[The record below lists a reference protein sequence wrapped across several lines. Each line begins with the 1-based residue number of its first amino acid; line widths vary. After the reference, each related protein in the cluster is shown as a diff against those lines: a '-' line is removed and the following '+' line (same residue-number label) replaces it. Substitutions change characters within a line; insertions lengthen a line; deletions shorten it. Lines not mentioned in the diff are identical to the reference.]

1 MDLFQF
7 YFDFCCSRI
16 QGQDMRDRLSKLKP
30 IKVPKRIIGKLKKKI
45 YLHYFALFVTKS
57 LIFMI
62 RSKLNLLKFLRA
74 D

>member
-30 IKVPKRIIGKLKKKI
+30 IKVPKRIIGKFFNFLLITLFYIVCYEK
-45 YLHYFALFVTKS
+45 LHFYDKV
-57 LIFMI
+57 
-62 RSKLNLLKFLRA
+62 
-74 D
+74 